1 MFSIGRNLVAPP
13 VQVPKKERTYQPR
26 TYSEFVKGLKNNEL
40 PEVLIK
46 PNQSLAAFEDS
57 EGNYGDAQI
66 IQNQD
71 LWQTIAESDANV
83 RIDMTAP
90 TSISDTISVIFL
102 LSFIFFIF
110 RTLMGGAG
118 GAGPMGNPFLKTQEF
133 VAEQEIK
140 TRFS

>member
-13 VQVPKKERTYQPR
+13 VQ
-26 TYSEFVKGLKNNEL
+26 EL

-46 PNQSLAAFEDS
+46 PNQSLAAFEDN

-83 RIDMTAP
+83 RIDMTAQ
-90 TSISDTISVIFL
+90 TSISDTISVFFL
-102 LSFIFFIF
+102 LTFIFFCFSNHVGWSKWI
-110 RTLMGGAG
+110 GAY
-118 GAGPMGNPFLKTQEF
+118 E
-133 VAEQEIK
+133 
-140 TRFS
+140 